1 MIKLGVYDVI
11 KNKLGDCTNNGLT
24 SKVTRAT
31 LFHNCSCSEA
41 IKFCLENGLN
51 PAEQFI
57 LVKRTLWGKDH
68 SYAEPLIDV
77 RKKTHLQMYG
87 GNVMKFS
94 NIGEPYMFDYQSSN
108 DEPLEIQIHDRFETQ
123 EEYNE
128 LSI

>member
-11 KNKLGDCTNNGLT
+11 KNKLGDCTNNGLS

-31 LFHNCSCSEA
+31 LFHNCSCTEA

-68 SYAEPLIDV
+68 SYAEPLIDA
-77 RKKTHLQMYG
+77 RKNKRLQMYG
-87 GNVMKFS
+87 GNNLKFA
-94 NIGEPYMFDYQSSN
+94 NVGEPYMFEEQET
-108 DEPLEIQIHDRFETQ
+108 DEPQIINIHDRFETQ

-128 LSI
+128 MSI